1 VGGPACFDISNL
13 QDPKLVASVEP
24 PCGSH
29 TATGVPDPASGRL
42 IVYNQ
47 TFGGPSHFFDI
58 VSVPLATPAAAKLLR
73 QEPLEGEG
81 EHACHDS
88 GVILGSVN
96 LMACAS
102 GSMANVFD
110 IGADED
116 PGGSLTNPSF
126 LYTISERGVCS
137 DPDDPADPDP
147 QRPCNGNWHSA
158 GFSWD
163 GEVRVF
169 GWEPGG
175 GSSPSAK
182 RPIRP

>member
-110 IGADED
+110 TGRGDHARVHARLRAKE
-116 PGGSLTNPSF
+116 TNTANEATSAP
-126 LYTISERGVCS
+126 TVTRRAR
-137 DPDDPADPDP
+137 PNRRPAS
-147 QRPCNGNWHSA
+147 RPPC
-158 GFSWD
+158 
-163 GEVRVF
+163 R
-169 GWEPGG
+169 
-175 GSSPSAK
+175 
-182 RPIRP
+182 RR